1 MCSMNKR
8 FIYVVLVLILA
19 GCNSGQGQDDAG
31 ADSGD
36 AGDAAMDGSADADSD
51 GDADADGDSDSDA
64 DADADADAGDAAHP
78 SDAGEDAYCPY
89 DAAARVG
96 WVKTWGGPGSDEGT
110 AIAVGPDGTIV
121 VAGTFHDTVDFD
133 PGPGE
138 DLHTATGDWSAFIS
152 KFTEDGEHIWTRT
165 MGGDFW
171 AARLTV
177 GGVAVLSDGSVVM
190 GGDSLW
196 VIDFDPGPDEEN
208 RGDAGSQNLYV
219 VNLTDQGDFNW
230 VYTAESVSNIG
241 YNLTAGQDDSIYLLA
256 WFQGEMDFDPGPG
269 EEVRTASN
277 SDVAVVKLNPDGS
290 LAWVRNLGGAYDD
303 QGRGIAV
310 GDDGSVLVTGLYE
323 STLYFERGQA
333 EQTALATSKGEGDIF
348 VVKLDPDGNPAWVRT
363 IGGLSIDIGESVCVD
378 EEGSV
383 YVGGMFGDVVDF
395 DPTDAGVDEHTNPP
409 DSVFVTK
416 YTADGGYEWTRT
428 FGSTRSV
435 FFKQVSSISNG
446 IVFAGSFYGEI
457 DMDPGP
463 GVVSRRAEGQ
473 DVVDIFEIKFDREG
487 KYIWSVNTGDPG
499 FVSLSKVVEGKDGN
513 LYSTGWFFNTADF
526 DPTSCKDYRTSMGT
540 TSRDVF
546 LWGITGDGSY
556 Y

>member
-1 MCSMNKR
+1 MNKK
-8 FIYVVLVLILA
+8 FICFILVLILSGCDGSGA
-19 GCNSGQGQDDAG
+19 GEEDGG

-36 AGDAAMDGSADADSD
+36 AGDAGIDGSADAD
-51 GDADADGDSDSDA
+51 ADSDTDGDA

-96 WVKTWGGPGSDEGT
+96 WVKTWGGPGFDEGT

-133 PGPGE
+133 PGLGE

-333 EQTALATSKGEGDIF
+333 GQTALATSKGEGDIF

-395 DPTDAGVDEHTNPP
+395 DPTDAGIDEHTNPP
-409 DSVFVTK
+409 DSVFVSK

-428 FGSTRSV
+428 NGSSNSI
-435 FFKQVSSISNG
+435 FFVDLICDQEGVLYLGK
-446 IVFAGSFYGEI
+446 FHGEM
-457 DMDPGP
+457 DFDPGP
-463 GVVSRRAEGQ
+463 SS
-473 DVVDIFEIKFDREG
+473 DVHI
-487 KYIWSVNTGDPG
+487 
-499 FVSLSKVVEGKDGN
+499 VEGAYTYLIKYWEDGEYHWGTAFGSN
-513 LYSTGWFFNTADF
+513 SSIGSTYPETFIEEMTGGYLVFGRFGDTVDF
-526 DPTSCKDYRTSMGT
+526 DPTICTDIRTAQG
-540 TSRDVF
+540 DPPWDAF
-546 LWGITGDGSY
+546 LWRCDETGNY
-556 Y
+556 WPQL